1 MKRRQLR
8 HGAERALLAAVKAAA
23 GTADVV
29 RRPARGVVV
38 LLYHR
43 VGGRSGAS
51 IDLPATLFDEQMAA
65 LADAGGVL
73 ALHDA
78 LAALGAGHAEPSVVV
93 TFDDGTADFVDG
105 ALPILVRHRIPAT
118 AYIATAFVDEQ
129 RPFPGGA
136 RPASWAGLRDAC
148 STGLVSI
155 GSHTHRHLL
164 LDRVSDVEVADE
176 LDRSI
181 GAVMDNLGRA
191 PLDFAYPKGLVG
203 SGTAEAAV
211 RARFRSA
218 ALAGTRANVVGQTD
232 IYRLA
237 RSPIQVDDGLRWFRH
252 KVAGGMTLED
262 SMRRVLNRRRYARA
276 ST

>member
-1 MKRRQLR
+1 
-8 HGAERALLAAVKAAA
+8 VKAAA

-29 RRPARGVVV
+29 RRPAPGVVV

-43 VGGRSGAS
+43 VGGGSGAS
-51 IDLPATLFDEQMAA
+51 IDLPVALFDEQMAA

-73 ALHDA
+73 SLHDA
-78 LAALGAGHAEPSVVV
+78 LAALRAEQPAPSVVV

-105 ALPILVRHRIPAT
+105 ALPVLVRHRIPAT

-164 LDRVSDVEVADE
+164 LDRVSGADAADE

-181 GAVMDNLGRA
+181 GAVMDNLGEA
-191 PLDFAYPKGLVG
+191 SLDFAYPKGLLG
-203 SGTAEAAV
+203 SGAAEAAV

-218 ALAGTRANVVGQTD
+218 ALAGTRANVAGHTD
-232 IYRLA
+232 VYRLA

-262 SMRRVLNRRRYARA
+262 SLRRVLNRRRYARA